1 MLVKDRSTE
10 VWTPKSTVDTLSF
23 HNIRS
28 DIASIDHWDMILHV
42 MIYILEYN
50 AYFEVQWST
59 SASLE
64 HPTTFPAFGT
74 IWRQQPSEGNNLPR
88 PCWAFAGLAYVDELS
103 AEDQFATSQPLE
115 VEQFLI
121 LCVLV
126 VMVYLFVDRRYLSI
140 EALLQGPSLADFVM
154 ASCFTYTLRW
164 AQNGMKG
171 DTVHHLY
178 TAILSMETC
187 SALPPQTTGR
197 PGKNSPW
204 RDRPKSESLDLEWFP
219 ATNLK
224 LYCMSLTALPEVL
237 DKMLRVWLCKMKGG
251 RFIEN
256 WFWIFSHFSEG
267 VAFYKEYFGWSL
279 KGSSCYKIDRYEA
292 LGWERNT
299 GVYCLPRRGIPC
311 HKDVQQVMGFALLIR
326 IFCFVAP
333 FLLRISTWFMH
344 VIVSFI

>member
-1 MLVKDRSTE
+1 M
-10 VWTPKSTVDTLSF
+10 
-23 HNIRS
+23 H
-28 DIASIDHWDMILHV
+28 ILK
-42 MIYILEYN
+42 
-50 AYFEVQWST
+50 FEVQWST

-64 HPTTFPAFGT
+64 HPTSFPAFGT
-74 IWRQQPSEGNNLPR
+74 IIWRQQPSEGNSLPR

-103 AEDQFATSQPLE
+103 AEDQFATSHPIE

-121 LCVLV
+121 LCVLA

-237 DKMLRVWLCKMKGG
+237 DKMLRVWLCKVKGG
-251 RFIEN
+251 HFIAN
-256 WFWIFSHFSEG
+256 WFWIFSQFSEG
-267 VAFYKEYFGWSL
+267 VAFCKEYFGWSL
-279 KGSSCYKIDRYEA
+279 KGSSCCKINWYEA

-299 GVYCLPRRGIPC
+299 ARVFTVYR
-311 HKDVQQVMGFALLIR
+311 DVAFHVIKTSNKWWVLHCIR
-326 IFCFVAP
+326 IFCFVPP
-333 FLLRISTWFMH
+333 FLLRISTWFIN
-344 VIVSFI
+344 VIVSLI